1 MSFPNLV
8 LSGIAPFVKITQI
21 ALTYDNDPSPG
32 TKPLYITRDRYD
44 VKRELKNLNVS
55 GGTSNRHPDI
65 PYNAVRYV
73 HSWIGHIDVLT
84 DSVTVR
90 TGSTSVVTDTVNLI
104 KKAVILDTASSNIE
118 YASALPSTLGPN
130 KPSSVSTFKD
140 ADEACSGWV
149 YKITSDGGDPP
160 VYTNGIS
167 TDWVVRDINI
177 VDNLNNTSRV
187 AFHFEYQ
194 TLWQDIAAIIDG

>member
-8 LSGIAPFVKITQI
+8 LSGVGPDYEKITQI

-32 TKPLYITRDRYD
+32 TKPVYITRDRYD

-55 GGTSNRHPDI
+55 GGTSNRWPDI

-73 HSWIGHIDVLT
+73 HSWIGHADVLT

-90 TGSTSVVTDTVNLI
+90 TGSSLAVQENVALI
-104 KKAVILDTASSNIE
+104 KKAAVYTATGGIE
-118 YASALPSTLGPN
+118 YTSSLPTSLGPD
-130 KPSSVSTFKD
+130 KPSHVSDYKD
-140 ADEACSGWV
+140 ALEACDGWV
-149 YKITSDGGDPP
+149 YDVEEGTTNKIT
-160 VYTNGIS
+160 
-167 TDWVVRDINI
+167 TDWVIRNINV

-187 AFHFEYQ
+187 TFHFEYQ
-194 TLWQDIAAIIDG
+194 TLWQRLADIVTPLGP